1 MINVFARHSN
11 NWVLELVTILVA
23 VLLLPSQTNP
33 VAIHASRASPVLN
46 DPDLKV
52 ENVVSGIE
60 FPTGMAFLGQNDILV
75 IEKDTG
81 KVKRVIDGEL
91 LNESLLDVNVAND
104 VERGLLGIAVSKNLP
119 DNKTYVFLLYTE
131 SEGKNDGGDPVGN
144 RLYRYELV
152 DNKLINPKLL
162 LDLPY
167 LPGPA
172 HNGGVV
178 VIGPDNIVYVIVGN
192 LYSPAF
198 NEGGE
203 NNLIQN
209 IRDGNEP
216 DGRGGIIH
224 VNQDGQLVG
233 NGILGD
239 EHPLDMYYAYG
250 IRNSFGLD
258 FDPLTGNLWDTENG
272 PDYGDE
278 INLVEPGFNS
288 GWREI
293 QGMMNDPQDINL
305 LEDFGG
311 RGKYSDP
318 ELTWE
323 KNIGPTALKFLN
335 SDKYGAEYK
344 NDMFLGD
351 VNDGKIYHFDLNQN
365 RTQLFLDG
373 QVEDKVAGTSDEI
386 PEKMVFGQGFG
397 TITDIELGP
406 DGYMYIL
413 THDKSDGA
421 VYRIIPE
428 YNDNKNGA
436 SQELEE
442 SEDIGTDND
451 EATIDDNK
459 DDDGEA

>member
-60 FPTGMAFLGQNDILV
+60 FPTGMAFLGLNDILV

-104 VERGLLGIAVSKNLP
+104 VERGLLGIAVSKYLP

-131 SEGKNDGGDPVGN
+131 SEGKNDDGDPVGN

-172 HNGGVV
+172 HNGGTVK
-178 VIGPDNIVYVIVGN
+178 IGPDNIVYITIGELIETKYNGN
-192 LYSPAF
+192 DYNTLA
-198 NEGGE
+198 
-203 NNLIQN
+203 QN
-209 IRDGNEP
+209 YPNGKQP
-216 DGRGGIIH
+216 DGRGGILR
-224 VNQDGQLVG
+224 VTQDGQIING
-233 NGILGD
+233 KGILGD
-239 EHPLDMYYAYG
+239 NHPLNIYYAYG
-250 IRNSFGLD
+250 IRNSFGID
-258 FDPLTGNLWDTENG
+258 FDPVTGNLWETENG
-272 PDYGDE
+272 GHDE

-288 GWREI
+288 GWPEVS
-293 QGMMNDPQDINL
+293 GMSFLNDDFDEEDL
-305 LEDFGG
+305 VDFGG

-318 ELTWE
+318 ELDL
-323 KNIGPTALKFLN
+323 GSHVAPTGITFIH
-335 SDKYGAEYK
+335 SDSLGERYE
-344 NDMFLGD
+344 DQMF
-351 VNDGKIYHFDLNQN
+351 VATTDGRIFNFQLDED
-365 RTQLFLDG
+365 RTGLVLTG
-373 QVEDKVAGTSDEI
+373 SIEDKISDD
-386 PEKMVFGQGFG
+386 MDDLDNVVFAELFEL
-397 TITDIELGP
+397 ITDLEVGP
-406 DGYMYIL
+406 DGYLYG
-413 THDKSDGA
+413 TT
-421 VYRIIPE
+421 
-428 YNDNKNGA
+428 YNENGTVFRVLPAIAISGDN
-436 SQELEE
+436 EL
-442 SEDIGTDND
+442 GPLM
-451 EATIDDNK
+451 
-459 DDDGEA
+459 